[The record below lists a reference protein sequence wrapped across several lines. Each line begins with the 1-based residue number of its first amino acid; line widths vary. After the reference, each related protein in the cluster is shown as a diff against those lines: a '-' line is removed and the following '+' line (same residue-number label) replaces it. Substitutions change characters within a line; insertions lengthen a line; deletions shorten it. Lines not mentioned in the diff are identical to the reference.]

1 VTFRGRLTLA
11 AAAAVAVAIALAS
24 TTIFFIARRELRGQV
39 DGALANRV
47 HAIKY
52 KPGIGP
58 NGFPVVVPKPKVGE
72 VGGYVQVVTE
82 EGVVTTAPGQNED
95 ANLPVGRDV
104 LEVAASRQNAFYSDA
119 HVAGAHLRVLTW
131 PLGHGLAVQVARS
144 LGEVDIA
151 LRQLGVVLAIIT
163 LSGVGLAAALGGLV
177 AEATLA
183 PVRRLT
189 DATEHVTATGDLSG
203 RIDATGTDELS
214 RLAESFNTM
223 LGALESSLAAQ
234 RQLVADASHELR
246 TPLTS
251 LRTNIEVLQR
261 GDLLD
266 PHERQKLLADVVGQL
281 EELTVLVGDLV
292 ELARGGEPETS
303 TQEIRL
309 DHLVDSAVERM
320 GRLAPHVRFALSD
333 EPVVVMGVGERLD
346 RAVRNL
352 LDNAVK
358 WSPPGEAVEVS
369 VRFTGG
375 GRPAGMTV
383 PAARPGPGGNGGPAL
398 AEVSVRDH
406 GPGVHPADLPH
417 IFDRFYRA
425 PAARGLPGSGLGL
438 AIVRQVAEA
447 HGGWATA
454 EQAEGGGA
462 RFSLVLPA
470 MHPGS
475 GELRDDHEALQAP
488 DAEVRARPR

>member
-1 VTFRGRLTLA
+1 VTLRGRLTLA

-24 TTIFFIARRELRGQV
+24 TTIFLIARRELRGQV
-39 DGALANRV
+39 DSALVHRV
-47 HAIKY
+47 HTIKR
-52 KPGIGP
+52 KPVIGP
-58 NGFPVVVPKPKVGE
+58 NGFPVIVPKPKVGE
-72 VGGYVQVVTE
+72 SGGYVRVITKD
-82 EGVVTTAPGQNED
+82 GKVTTAPDESEN
-95 ANLPVGRDV
+95 ANLPVGQDV
-104 LEVAASRQNAFYSDA
+104 LDVAAGRRRGFYADA
-119 HVAGAHLRVLTW
+119 HVGGAHLRVLTW

-144 LGEVDIA
+144 LGEVDSA
-151 LRQLGVVLAIIT
+151 LGQLGVILAIIT

-189 DATEHVTATGDLSG
+189 DATEHVTATGDLSQ

-214 RLAESFNTM
+214 RLAESFNAM
-223 LGALESSLAAQ
+223 LGALESSLASQ

-261 GDLLD
+261 GELLH
-266 PHERQKLLADVVGQL
+266 PEERQKLMADVVGQL

-309 DHLVDSAVERM
+309 DHLVESAVERM
-320 GRLAPHVRFALSD
+320 GRLAPHVRFTLSD

-369 VRFTGG
+369 VRFNGEG
-375 GRPAGMTV
+375 QPAG
-383 PAARPGPGGNGGPAL
+383 AAVAQAPSRPEGASAVGQ
-398 AEVSVRDH
+398 VSVRDH
-406 GPGVHPADLPH
+406 GPGVNPADLPR

-425 PAARGLPGSGLGL
+425 ASARGLPGSGLGL
-438 AIVRQVAEA
+438 AIVRQVADA

-462 RFSLVLPA
+462 LFHLALPA
-470 MHPGS
+470 IPPGS
-475 GELRDDHEALQAP
+475 REPRDAREALQVT
-488 DAEVRARPR
+488 DVEVRASPR